1 MNGREFGQKL
11 AAAVT
16 VASLVGALWVG
27 GGAAQESPFRV
38 EGRVLWISGE
48 TMVVA
53 PYGLAIAPS
62 GTSGI
67 NVDLSQ
73 VSQDEYMRLATGDS
87 VLVTGTVPGARAG
100 QAEADNQ
107 GRSLSGAYTS
117 PVDPRA
123 SLLRS
128 G

>member
-1 MNGREFGQKL
+1 MARGASKGMNRREFGQTL

-16 VASLVGALWVG
+16 VAALVGGLWVG

-38 EGRVLWISGE
+38 EGRVLWISGQ

-67 NVDLSQ
+67 NVDLSR
-73 VSQDEYMRLATGDS
+73 VSQDEYMRLTSGDS
-87 VLVTGTVPGARAG
+87 VLVTGTVTRARDRVIATSV
-100 QAEADNQ
+100 QRT
-107 GRSLSGAYTS
+107 RS
-117 PVDPRA
+117 
-123 SLLRS
+123 
-128 G
+128 